1 MEKVI
6 DITAKRD
13 GFRRCG
19 IAHSE
24 KTTTYPLGRF
34 TAKELEQL
42 QNEPQLVVA
51 IRNKDE
57 TSTSLHF
64 QQSRIIELEAVV
76 ETLSADLTAEHTKSA
91 GLQSQLDVLT
101 SELDGEQ
108 RKVAQLLADMDAE
121 RNTVIGLTT
130 ELDAERQKVAE
141 LTEQLQKLADKKGK

>member
-19 IAHSE
+19 IAHSD
-24 KTTTYPLGRF
+24 KTTTYPLSHF
-34 TAKELEQL
+34 TAKQLEQL

-76 ETLSADLTAEHTKSA
+76 ETLSADLTAEQAKST
-91 GLQSQLDVLT
+91 GLKSQLDLLT
-101 SELDGEQ
+101 TELDGEQ
-108 RKVAQLLADMDAE
+108 RKVALLLADLEAE
-121 RNTVIGLTT
+121 RNTVTGLTT